1 MLVTKEDP
9 IWKFKLGKLQD
20 FLWFKGDIQDLDFSD
35 FKDNL
40 FSNEG
45 DNEDAES
52 EAEDLVGLGDDI
64 GEYGLGDESDEV
76 GRIPGM
82 RELAVVHEV
91 LDEVDA
97 VPDDSVNLDL
107 FEGSLLLSC
116 QELGSPMIEL
126 STSLPRWLILIGSD
140 TYYLFSFGWLV
151 TVTGSFGFLA
161 IIYVFFKWQRK
172 TSLNWVKDAARA
184 KKKFLKK
191 LKVHISNHIWTEDFA
206 YGEQPSTC
214 SVCLTSLVCPQSVA
228 AKSASYFPVHRCAVC
243 GVAAHF
249 YCSEYAAKDCKCVAQ
264 SGSTHVV
271 RHQWSERWDNT
282 DDNAEMSA
290 FCFYCDEPCGV
301 PFIDASPTWHCLWCQ
316 RLIHVKCHTIM
327 LKESGDD
334 CDLGSLRRFIVSPL
348 CVKEVE
354 ENTAGGM
361 LSSILPSV
369 RGQLK
374 RKRHRGKNGKNRT
387 VNVKFLDSSSP
398 NLELDNVFNG
408 FVGMKKSISD
418 KNLDYLKTDGSVLS
432 IKGTCNGILQKR
444 NGTAICGQVKKY
456 TLVDLP
462 QDARPLLVFINAKSG
477 GQLGPYL
484 RRRLNMLL
492 NPVQVFELSESQG
505 PEVGL
510 ELFSKLQYFRV
521 LVCGGDGTVAW
532 VLDAI
537 ERHNFDSPPPVAIL
551 PLGTGNDMS
560 RVLRWGS
567 GFSIVDGQG
576 GLSTILNDIDQ
587 AAITMLDRWKVNIR
601 EDHSEC
607 DPRKEQSKFMMNYLG
622 IGCDAKVAYEFH
634 VTRQENPEK
643 FSSRFVNKLRYARE
657 GARDIMDRTCAD
669 LPWHVWLEVDGKD
682 IQIPKDSEGLIVL
695 NIGSYMGGVDLW
707 QNDSEHD
714 DDDFRLQSMHDKVL
728 EVVCICGAWHL
739 GKLQVGLSQARRLAQ
754 GKVIRIH
761 ASSPF
766 PVQID
771 GEPFIQQPGCLE
783 ITHHGQVF
791 MLRRAS
797 EEPRGH
803 AAAIMTDVLLD
814 AECKGIINTSQKKT
828 LLQQI
833 ALHLS

>member
-1 MLVTKEDP
+1 MSFIRILERESNTSYHRESVIPKNPNSCLVELYFYLIEIDTED
-9 IWKFKLGKLQD
+9 IRF
-20 FLWFKGDIQDLDFSD
+20 
-35 FKDNL
+35 
-40 FSNEG
+40 
-45 DNEDAES
+45 
-52 EAEDLVGLGDDI
+52 
-64 GEYGLGDESDEV
+64 
-76 GRIPGM
+76 
-82 RELAVVHEV
+82 
-91 LDEVDA
+91 
-97 VPDDSVNLDL
+97 
-107 FEGSLLLSC
+107 
-116 QELGSPMIEL
+116 PMIEL
-126 STSLPRWLILIGSD
+126 STSLVRWLILLGSD
-140 TYYLFSFGWLV
+140 TYYLLSFGWLV
-151 TVTGSFGFLA
+151 TVIGSFGVIA
-161 IIYVFFKWQRK
+161 ILCAFFKWQRR

-184 KKKFLKK
+184 KKKFWKK
-191 LKVHISNHIWTEDFA
+191 LKVPLSPHIWTQDFA
-206 YGEQPSTC
+206 YGDQPSTC
-214 SVCLTSLVCPQSVA
+214 CVCFTSLVSPQSVA
-228 AKSASYFPVHRCAVC
+228 VKAASYFPVHRCAVC

-249 YCSEYAAKDCKCVAQ
+249 CCSEFAAQDCKCVAQ
-264 SGSTHVV
+264 SCYV
-271 RHQWSERWDNT
+271 RHQWSERWDNI
-282 DDNAEMSA
+282 DDHADMSA

-316 RLIHVKCHTIM
+316 RLIHVKCHAIM
-327 LKESGDD
+327 SKESGDD
-334 CDLGSLRRFIVSPL
+334 CDLGTLRRLILSPL

-361 LSSILPSV
+361 LSSILPSSV

-374 RKRHRGKNGKNRT
+374 KKRHRGKNGKSRP
-387 VNVKFLDSSSP
+387 VNGKILDASST
-398 NLELDNVFNG
+398 NLALDYVFNG
-408 FVGMKKSISD
+408 FVGLKQSSSE

-432 IKGTCNGILQKR
+432 TKGTCNGILQKG
-444 NGTAICGQVKKY
+444 NGTANCGQMKKY
-456 TLVDLP
+456 SLVDLP

-492 NPVQVFELSESQG
+492 NPVQVFELSDSQG

-560 RVLRWGS
+560 RVLRWGR
-567 GFSIVDGQG
+567 GFSMVDGQG

-587 AAITMLDRWKVNIR
+587 AAIMMLDRWQVNIR
-601 EDHSEC
+601 EENSGC

-634 VTRQENPEK
+634 MTRQENPEK
-643 FSSRFVNKLRYARE
+643 FSNRFVNKLRYAKE

-682 IQIPKDSEGLIVL
+682 IRIPKDSEGLIVL

-707 QNDSEHD
+707 QNDSEHDD

-814 AECKGIINTSQKKT
+814 AECKGIINASQKKI

-833 ALHLS
+833 ALQLS